1 MNNLLRLIGR
11 RLLVL
16 PIMVLGVAF
25 LVFFLMSFSKIDPAY
40 SALGEGASQ
49 EALEAYRDT
58 MGLND
63 PWLAQFWNF
72 LVNFV
77 QGDLGTYG
85 ANQASVAERVGE
97 AFPITM
103 QLTFLGL
110 IIAVILAFVFGVLAA
125 LYRDKWPDKIIR
137 VFSIAFIATPSFWL
151 AVLMILAFS
160 VNMPLLPASGALPP
174 FGEDPAGWL
183 ARMALPAI
191 ALGVPV
197 AGSLTRVIRTS
208 MVEELDKDYVRTAI
222 GAGIPKRVVVSR
234 NVLRNALISPV
245 TVLGLGIGYLMGG
258 AVVIE
263 VIFNLRG
270 MGMAILEGVQQNYPL
285 LVQGVV
291 LVVALAFIVVNIVV
305 DMLYVLINPRI
316 REV

>member
-40 SALGEGASQ
+40 SALGEGASE
-49 EALEAYRDT
+49 EALEAYRQA

-110 IIAVILAFVFGVLAA
+110 IIAVILAFVFGVIAA

-160 VNMPLLPASGALPP
+160 VNMPLLPASGALPA
-174 FGEDPAGWL
+174 FSEDPAGWL

-245 TVLGLGIGYLMGG
+245 TVLGLRIGYLMGG

-263 VIFNLRG
+263 VIFNMRG

>member
-40 SALGEGASQ
+40 SALGEGASE
-49 EALEAYRDT
+49 EALEAYRQA

-160 VNMPLLPASGALPP
+160 VNMPLLPASGALPA

-245 TVLGLGIGYLMGG
+245 TVLGLRIGYLMGG